1 MDFPVGSF
9 TSLVGLSGCGK
20 STVAGILM
28 GRNRGYRGSVTI
40 GGSELS
46 EINEKSLMDT
56 ITLVSNNSHLFKGTV
71 RENLS
76 LGNPQATDEQMTQI
90 LKLVN
95 LDKEKDLD
103 TDIAENGSNLSGG
116 QRQRL
121 VLARALLH
129 NTPVYIFDEATSN
142 IDMESE
148 ELIMRVIH
156 QLAKTRTVILI
167 SHRLANVVSSD
178 RIYMLEG
185 GRIIES
191 GTHRELITN
200 GGSYRKLFRRQ
211 RALESYGKGQK
222 DAAAGR
228 RRKPA
233 AKPGARTQRAA
244 QNKPT
249 EQTPQKTQTEPT
261 EDRKEVET

>member
-1 MDFPVGSF
+1 
-9 TSLVGLSGCGK
+9 
-20 STVAGILM
+20 
-28 GRNRGYRGSVTI
+28 
-40 GGSELS
+40 
-46 EINEKSLMDT
+46 
-56 ITLVSNNSHLFKGTV
+56 
-71 RENLS
+71 
-76 LGNPQATDEQMTQI
+76 
-90 LKLVN
+90 
-95 LDKEKDLD
+95 
-103 TDIAENGSNLSGG
+103 
-116 QRQRL
+116 
-121 VLARALLH
+121 
-129 NTPVYIFDEATSN
+129 
-142 IDMESE
+142 MESE